1 MIMKNNPKEA
11 VKKISKRSKWVLQ
24 NNAEPR
30 ITNGV
35 SKQNHEG
42 EENPEMKWW
51 LPEEKKG
58 EQKRQRSVFV
68 ISKNLYRKKSTLVEF
83 FLLNYGRES
92 I

>member
-1 MIMKNNPKEA
+1 MIMNNNPKEA
-11 VKKISKRSKWVLQ
+11 IKKISKRSKWVLQ
-24 NNAEPR
+24 NNAE
-30 ITNGV
+30 
-35 SKQNHEG
+35 QNHEG
-42 EENPEMKWW
+42 EENPEMRWW

-68 ISKNLYRKKSTLVEF
+68 ISKKLYRKKSTLVEF